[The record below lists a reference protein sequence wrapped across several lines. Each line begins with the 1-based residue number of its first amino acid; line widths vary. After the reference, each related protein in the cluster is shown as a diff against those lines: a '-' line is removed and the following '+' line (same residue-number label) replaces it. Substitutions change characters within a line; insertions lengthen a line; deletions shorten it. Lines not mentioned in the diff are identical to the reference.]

1 VFHLLEPGDDLGH
14 ILGVRRGQQVSKG
27 QIIGTVGATDPEL
40 PPHLHFEIR
49 PQGRAID
56 PLEYLRA
63 KR

>member
-1 VFHLLEPGDDLGH
+1 VGD
-14 ILGVRRGQQVSKG
+14 
-27 QIIGTVGATDPEL
+27 TDPEL

-49 PQGRAID
+49 PKGRAID